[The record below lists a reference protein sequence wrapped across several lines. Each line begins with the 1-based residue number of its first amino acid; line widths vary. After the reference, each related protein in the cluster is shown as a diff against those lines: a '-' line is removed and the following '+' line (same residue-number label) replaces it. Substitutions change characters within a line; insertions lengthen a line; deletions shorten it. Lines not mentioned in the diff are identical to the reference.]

1 MSRFLRRAAAAVSAA
16 LLLCAGAMTAEAS
29 VQADGVHLAI
39 LYTNGLLGHIEPG
52 GREGKDL
59 GMAELTGL
67 CWAERAREADTLLL
81 DTGDALSGSPLI
93 ETGKGASM
101 VSLMNLAGF
110 DAMNAGEK
118 DFAYGREQLLALAK
132 STNFPLLSANLL
144 YRKTGRLLFPPCRVF
159 SLSGVKVGVFGL
171 LSGSTEAATGMEEL
185 QAFSPAVSA
194 RGAVELLKSQ
204 GAEVIVCL
212 MSSGGLAQPEEAE
225 KLAGEV
231 PGIDLMLVGQQADAL
246 PEGKLVGQTLICRAG
261 RYGQSLGR
269 VELVVR
275 EGKLM
280 QKRTALTDRVQA
292 QAAAAPDP
300 AAAEAVKSIERAYR
314 KAHGKKAWKK
324 LQREEFPPEM
334 HQEKSRKTTVKK

>member
-110 DAMNAGEK
+110 DAMNVGEK
-118 DFAYGREQLLALAK
+118 DFAYGREQLLSLAK
-132 STNFPLLSANLL
+132 ATNFPLLSANLL
-144 YRKTGRLLFPPCRVF
+144 YRKTGRLPFPPCKVF
-159 SLSGVKVGVFGL
+159 NLSGVKVGVFGL
-171 LSGSTEAATGMEEL
+171 MSGSDEAAGMEEL
-185 QAFSPAVSA
+185 QAFSADVSA

-212 MSSGGLAQPEEAE
+212 LSLGSTAQAETAE

-231 PGIDLMLVGQQADAL
+231 PGIDLMLVGQQAEAL
-246 PEGKLVGQTLICRAG
+246 PEGKRAGQTLICRAG

-269 VELVVR
+269 AELVVH
-275 EGKLM
+275 EGKLV
-280 QKRTALTDRVQA
+280 QQQTALIDRAQA
-292 QAAAAPDP
+292 GAAAALDS
-300 AAAEAVKSIERAYR
+300 ASAQAVKSIERGYQKAY
-314 KAHGKKAWKK
+314 GKKAWKK
-324 LQREEFPPEM
+324 LQREEFPPEK
-334 HQEKSRKTTVKK
+334 HQKKSKRTAVKK